1 MSDRFPPLRSQ
12 ASLSAKTR
20 ATDRA
25 LPTPAP
31 VDLTLLA
38 ALAFIV
44 ALAVI

>member
-12 ASLSAKTR
+12 ASLSAR
-20 ATDRA
+20 PRDRA

-38 ALAFIV
+38 ALTFLIV
-44 ALAVI
+44 LALI